1 MERGLTVGRLAE
13 AAGVK
18 ASTVRYYEELGL
30 LPRATRTSSG
40 YRVFPHHAVRRIALV
55 RATQRLGFPLHDI
68 AGFLRVRDS
77 GGRPCQRVRAAGEQ
91 LLNTLDA
98 EIAGLRAR
106 RRQISR
112 TLHAWDQ
119 ILSTTPADQPA
130 HLLES
135 LRLRPSRPARQHF
148 DEHHAR
154 IRSRNAAM

>member
-1 MERGLTVGRLAE
+1 MERRLTVGRLAE

-30 LPRATRTSSG
+30 LPQATRTLTG
-40 YRVFPHHAVRRIALV
+40 YRIFPHRAVRRIALI
-55 RATQRLGFPLHDI
+55 RTAQRLGFGLHEI

-77 GGRPCQRVRAAGEQ
+77 GGKPCQHVRAAGQQ

-112 TLHAWDQ
+112 TLHVWDR
-119 ILSTTPADQPA
+119 ILSTTPADRPA
-130 HLLES
+130 HLLE
-135 LRLRPSRPARQHF
+135 RLRVRPSISARPALR
-148 DEHHAR
+148 R
-154 IRSRNAAM
+154 TPPTY